1 MRIDLPRRAA
11 NLLVFFFVSLALLA
25 QVGTIQEF
33 PTAYGKPQGIVAG
46 PDGSLWV
53 TEADSN
59 RIAQVS
65 AAGVLLREVVLPTGS
80 SPLAIAVGPD
90 GNLWFTEAGSGRI
103 GKLGTLGTLI
113 GEYPVGGAPE
123 SIAAGPDGNLW
134 FTEPTA
140 NRIGK
145 MDTGGRLLGEFAI
158 PTAGSKPRGITAGPC
173 GDNHLYFTEQIG
185 RIGRIDA
192 AGNIAELANTGIGSK
207 LGGITRGPSGDC
219 NLYVVDAGQDCVVR
233 MAMTGQFIV
242 MFLAIGSNP
251 SGIVAGPDGNLWFT
265 ETGLNRIGRMSTSG
279 GLPAESVVPSP
290 STLPEGIA
298 VGPDG
303 NIWFTE
309 STGHRIG
316 RVLTGVTPALTPTPT
331 SPPGI
336 TIVPRHKTPAPK
348 PFRTP

>member
-1 MRIDLPRRAA
+1 MRIALPRRAGSF
-11 NLLVFFFVSLALLA
+11 LVVFLASLALRA

-33 PTAYGKPQGIVAG
+33 PAAYGKPQGIVAG
-46 PDGSLWV
+46 PDGNLWV
-53 TEADSN
+53 AELDSS

-65 AAGVLLREVVLPTGS
+65 PAGVLLREIVLPAGS
-80 SPLAIAVGPD
+80 SPLGITVGPD
-90 GNLWFTEAGSGRI
+90 GNLWFPEAGASRI
-103 GKLGTLGTLI
+103 GKLSTLGTLI

-134 FTEPTA
+134 FTEPAA

-145 MDTGGRLLGEFAI
+145 MDTSGRLLGEFAI
-158 PTAGSKPRGITAGPC
+158 PIAGSKPRGITAGPC
-173 GDNHLYFTEQIG
+173 GDNHLYFTQQIG
-185 RIGRIDA
+185 RIARIDT
-192 AGNIAELANTGIGSK
+192 AGNIAELANTGIGSI

-251 SGIVAGPDGNLWFT
+251 SGIVAGPDGDLWFT

-290 STLPEGIA
+290 STSPEAIA
-298 VGPDG
+298 IGPDA

-316 RVLTGVTPALTPTPT
+316 RVLTGITAVLTPTPT
-331 SPPGI
+331 PPPGI
-336 TIVPRHKTPAPK
+336 TVVPRHRTPAPK
-348 PFRTP
+348 PFRAP